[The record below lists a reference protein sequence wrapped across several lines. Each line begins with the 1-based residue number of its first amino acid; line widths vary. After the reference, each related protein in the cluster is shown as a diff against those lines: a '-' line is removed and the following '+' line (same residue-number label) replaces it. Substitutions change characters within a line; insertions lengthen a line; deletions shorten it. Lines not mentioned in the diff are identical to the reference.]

1 VESGGVNKPLL
12 GRSEKGG
19 GGGGRKVDVAEAV
32 GVDCGVVLWMV
43 WRNGLNISGK

>member
-19 GGGGRKVDVAEAV
+19 AGEEGRRRR
-32 GVDCGVVLWMV
+32 GRRVDCGVLSMV
-43 WRNGLNISGK
+43 